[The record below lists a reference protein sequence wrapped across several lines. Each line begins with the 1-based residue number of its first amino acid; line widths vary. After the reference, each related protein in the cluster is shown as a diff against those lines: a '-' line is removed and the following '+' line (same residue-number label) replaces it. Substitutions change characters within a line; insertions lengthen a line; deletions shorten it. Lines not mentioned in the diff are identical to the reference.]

1 MSIHTDFIRDFLTRW
16 ETRQAVGYIPCQR
29 RNYLGHTAYD
39 PALYGPVIG
48 VSGVTVGAGLD
59 LGQQAEADLR
69 RMGLAESFGERFRP
83 YLGKREMDAVT
94 ALAAAP
100 LTLSDAEC
108 DSLDA
113 AVHADYIARAAALHD
128 AEADMPFRD
137 CPREAQ
143 AVIVSLFYQL
153 GAGKTRYPV
162 TWRLLC
168 EADWPG
174 AARELQTGFT
184 RYANRRADEGR
195 LLRDLPAGA
204 AGGDSIGTPKEDA

>member
-1 MSIHTDFIRDFLTRW
+1 MPIHTAYIRSFLTRW
-16 ETRQAVGYIPCQR
+16 ESRQTAAYIPCQR
-29 RNYLGHTAYD
+29 RNYLGRGAYD
-39 PALYGPVIG
+39 YALYGPVIG
-48 VSGVTVGAGLD
+48 VSGVTVGTGLD
-59 LGQQAEADLR
+59 LGQQSTADLR
-69 RMGLAESFGERFRP
+69 RMGVPQALVARFLS
-83 YLGKREMDAVT
+83 YLGKRKMDAVH
-94 ALAAAP
+94 ALHDFP

-113 AVHADYIARAAALHD
+113 AVHADYIARAAALYD
-128 AEADMPFRD
+128 AEAEMPLRD
-137 CPREAQ
+137 CPAEAQ

-153 GAGKTRYPV
+153 GAGRTRYPK

-195 LLRDLPAGA
+195 LLAVLPAGA
-204 AGGDSIGTPKEDA
+204 ADTADEKEGA